1 MNSIDELRTYL
12 LNNARQ
18 YYPNSIDDQE
28 DLVQDTLLKIL
39 KNTDKFDGQ
48 NLKGW
53 SLCILRNTFINN
65 FRKSMANKVEL
76 VEDFYS
82 SYESFDQESYQPY
95 QGQQLDIDRLYG
107 EIDKLEK
114 AEKACLSLRMKGY
127 KYEEISYLLE
137 LNLGTVKSKIFY
149 ARHKL
154 KNFINNEV

>member
-12 LNNARQ
+12 LNNACQ

-65 FRKSMANKVEL
+65 YRKSVANKVEL

>member
-65 FRKSMANKVEL
+65 FRKSVANKVEL

>member
-39 KNTDKFDGQ
+39 SNTDKFDGQ
-48 NLKGW
+48 NIKGW

-65 FRKSMANKVEL
+65 FRKSTNHKVDL
-76 VEDFYS
+76 VDDFYS
-82 SYESFDQESYQPY
+82 SYESFESESYQPN
-95 QGQQLDIDRLYG
+95 QGQSYDIDLLYD
-107 EIDKLEK
+107 EINKLEK
-114 AEKACLSLRMKGY
+114 SEKACISLRLKGY

-137 LNLGTVKSKIFY
+137 LNIGTVKSKIFY
-149 ARHKL
+149 ARNKI
-154 KNFINNEV
+154 KKFIDNEV

>member
-65 FRKSMANKVEL
+65 FRKSVTNKVEL

-149 ARHKL
+149 ARNKL

>member
-65 FRKSMANKVEL
+65 FRKSVANKVEL

-82 SYESFDQESYQPY
+82 SYESFDQESYQPH

>member
-65 FRKSMANKVEL
+65 FRKSVTNKVEL